1 MFSQTLCHI
10 YFVVLFVSQAE
21 DAPAAHGKE
30 DRDIF
35 ADGETEEQDEE
46 AAGLKRWDATNAA
59 GRRRWHRREKK

>member
-1 MFSQTLCHI
+1 M
-10 YFVVLFVSQAE
+10 SQAE
-21 DAPAAHGKE
+21 GAPAAHGKE

-35 ADGETEEQDEE
+35 ADGEAEEQDEE